1 MTAHWRS
8 IPMPPNIARLPR
20 NTAGRPVPRNTPW
33 HEPATSGGQLAVR
46 SSVELGEHVVCPCEP
61 GRGTAAF
68 GDQCPPRQRELMSQR
83 LCGICG
89 RAIKAT
95 SRLVFI
101 GGPNAT
107 FYIEPPVH
115 PRCAAYALMVCPT
128 LAAAEDVELTIARTY
143 SLRER
148 RMTGV
153 SAEYT
158 LIYDLFPYRDPA
170 ARRRGPLDFY
180 LAFPEN
186 ADRFA
191 AKEWLAGHAPT
202 L

>member
-1 MTAHWRS
+1 M
-8 IPMPPNIARLPR
+8 
-20 NTAGRPVPRNTPW
+20 
-33 HEPATSGGQLAVR
+33 
-46 SSVELGEHVVCPCEP
+46 
-61 GRGTAAF
+61 
-68 GDQCPPRQRELMSQR
+68 
-83 LCGICG
+83 
-89 RAIKAT
+89 T

-101 GGPNAT
+101 GGPNAA

-186 ADRFA
+186 AHRIT
-191 AKEWLAGHAPT
+191 AKEWLADHAPT

>member
-1 MTAHWRS
+1 
-8 IPMPPNIARLPR
+8 
-20 NTAGRPVPRNTPW
+20 
-33 HEPATSGGQLAVR
+33 
-46 SSVELGEHVVCPCEP
+46 
-61 GRGTAAF
+61 
-68 GDQCPPRQRELMSQR
+68 MSKR

-89 RAIKAT
+89 RAIRTT

-101 GGPNAT
+101 GGPNAS
-107 FYIEPPVH
+107 FFIEPPVH
-115 PRCAAYALMVCPT
+115 PRCATYALMACPT

-158 LIYDLFPYRDPA
+158 LIYDVFPYRDPA

-186 ADRFA
+186 AERIA
-191 AKEWLAGHAPT
+191 AKVWLADHAPA